1 MYKNLKLVEY
11 ELHSKRD
18 LTQCRL
24 QSPLKSLQSSKMT
37 VSYRQQLF
45 VCCLHHPRSYYQ
57 LIHLLS
63 ARTVMIIIWI
73 LTHCPEK
80 PNYLLVCP

>member
-11 ELHSKRD
+11 ELHSKWD

-45 VCCLHHPRSYYQ
+45 VCLHHPRSYYQ